1 MTVSHLHSIK
11 ILNLELSLDRNDINC
26 TVEITPDSM
35 LLYPITLLM
44 SYTFIPQEKKISLN
58 EMIS

>member
-11 ILNLELSLDRNDINC
+11 ILDLELSLDRNDINC
-26 TVEITPDSM
+26 TVEITLESM

-44 SYTFIPQEKKISLN
+44 SYTFIPQEKKSV
-58 EMIS
+58 